1 MPDADPPP
9 QRYGL
14 KAREFTKANQPAT
27 PPAPSVHEIL
37 RNNLVRGQ
45 AVEEATP
52 MDLTDHRTK
61 RTRDYWLVMIAGN
74 GLGGLLWWLLPSSP
88 LISILLPG
96 VLLVLNLG
104 LYWVMFQV
112 MDKY

>member
-14 KAREFTKANQPAT
+14 KAREFQKENQPAT

-37 RNNLVRGQ
+37 RANLAHGQ
-45 AVEEATP
+45 AVEDAKP

-61 RTRDYWLVMIAGN
+61 RTRDYWLLMIAGN
-74 GLGGLLWWLLPSSP
+74 GLGGLLWFLLPSSQ

-104 LYWVMFQV
+104 LYWIMFQV
-112 MDKY
+112 MEKY

>member
-1 MPDADPPP
+1 MPDADPPS

-14 KAREFTKANQPAT
+14 KVREFQKENQPAT

-37 RNNLVRGQ
+37 RDNLARGQ
-45 AVEEATP
+45 KIEDAKP
-52 MDLTDHRTK
+52 MDLTDRRTK
-61 RTRDYWLVMIAGN
+61 RTRDCWLLMIAGN
-74 GLGGLLWWLLPSSP
+74 GLGGLLWFLLPSSH
-88 LISILLPG
+88 LVSILLAG

-104 LYWVMFQV
+104 LYWIMFQV